1 MTTQT
6 SPLLSVCDL
15 LVHFFPAA
23 IGPTNGC

>member
-6 SPLLSVCDL
+6 SPLLLVCDL
-15 LVHFFPAA
+15 RVHFFPAA